1 MCEGATKVI
10 LMLSSHLWR
19 SVGVGGRMEQEVFDP
34 LLTSLTEIL
43 RKGGHW
49 NKNNWKNLFLLR
61 VYYSAYTLT
70 LASMGRTVKGK

>member
-1 MCEGATKVI
+1 
-10 LMLSSHLWR
+10 
-19 SVGVGGRMEQEVFDP
+19 MEQEVFDP